1 MVSSNQG
8 FRRKVVLAGSFN
20 FALFLRVFLKRGGV
34 SLCYKKGERRMRE
47 TENEVTL
54 GTEDDPADQVK
65 RAFNVNRDA
74 GLS

>member
-1 MVSSNQG
+1 
-8 FRRKVVLAGSFN
+8 
-20 FALFLRVFLKRGGV
+20 
-34 SLCYKKGERRMRE
+34 MRE